1 MLPEEAQALMAKM
14 LLIFFGTVMLCLSK
28 VKASDMVIKPTTYN
42 STQYIAQK
50 L

>member
-28 VKASDMVIKPTTYN
+28 VKASECVSKPTKHI
-42 STQYIAQK
+42 STHYIAQK